1 MRGSVLVVAVVAVL
15 GLTACSEQPP
25 EVAVND
31 QVPADQRVVEATD
44 GEEGGGGGATGEVT
58 GRFVG
63 NQSLEFTEAPSE
75 LPAGPNTLELVIE
88 GALPHDVTF
97 EGVNN
102 DNPVVAGDTEGTY
115 TGNVTLDAG
124 DYVFYCSVPGHRE
137 AGMEGTLTVV
147 EGGGGGGDDGG
158 GEATEPAEDGATE
171 TA

>member
-1 MRGSVLVVAVVAVL
+1 MLERSRAATEPGRRTGPRPRAAASEVAAPRADVPSPRPRPYPCAGAGCVAPDGAAPRRRARPRVVPPYEETSPMRGSVLVVAVVAVL

-75 LPAGPNTLELVIE
+75 L
-88 GALPHDVTF
+88 
-97 EGVNN
+97 
-102 DNPVVAGDTEGTY
+102 
-115 TGNVTLDAG
+115 
-124 DYVFYCSVPGHRE
+124 
-137 AGMEGTLTVV
+137 
-147 EGGGGGGDDGG
+147 
-158 GEATEPAEDGATE
+158 
-171 TA
+171 